1 MARHAIEEGV
11 ADRKTRR
18 LTTSLPRL
26 AQRLFMQ
33 RRPGAL
39 FTRVGALQK
48 DVALLKPLA
57 IRLRNADRLARVSTS
72 EQETTVQVTA
82 LRAVRCERIYREKA
96 SGGRS
101 QAAGIGEVVGPSRPF
116 NSRPR

>member
-1 MARHAIEEGV
+1 MVVEVARETLVKGMLAKRNVYV
-11 ADRKTRR
+11 AKNPGT
-18 LTTSLPRL
+18 
-26 AQRLFMQ
+26 LF
-33 RRPGAL
+33 A
-39 FTRVGALQK
+39 RVGALQK

-101 QAAGIGEVVGPSRPF
+101 QAAGIGEVVGPSRPL